1 MENKVVKDIVLFIQ
15 GIKHS
20 SCKLL
25 SNLNPP
31 YHNVD
36 KQPENYFCTYQLII
50 MKMIKILNI

>member
-1 MENKVVKDIVLFIQ
+1 MENKVVKDIVLFTQ

-36 KQPENYFCTYQLII
+36 KQPENYFCT
-50 MKMIKILNI
+50 

>member
-1 MENKVVKDIVLFIQ
+1 MDNKVVKDIVLFTQ

-31 YHNVD
+31 YHNLD
-36 KQPENYFCTYQLII
+36 KQPENDFCIYQLII
-50 MKMIKILNI
+50 MKMINILNK